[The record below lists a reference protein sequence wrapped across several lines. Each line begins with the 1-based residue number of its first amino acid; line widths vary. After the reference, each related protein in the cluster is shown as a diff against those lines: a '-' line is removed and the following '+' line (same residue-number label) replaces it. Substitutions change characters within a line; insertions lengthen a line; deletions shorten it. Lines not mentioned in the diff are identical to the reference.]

1 MIETSKQDTW
11 SKCRVPTTHEGLT
24 AENPHSLPVL
34 TLREMNMVE
43 VMEGLTDIPEWWK
56 KVTCSQYSRY

>member
-11 SKCRVPTTHEGLT
+11 SKCRVPTTREELN

-34 TLREMNMVE
+34 TLREMSMVE
-43 VMEGLTDIPEWWK
+43 VMEDLTDIPEWWK
-56 KVTCSQYSRY
+56 KVSCPQYSRS